1 MPRVTYVNGRYL
13 LHSRAKVHV
22 EDRGYQF
29 ADGVYEVMAS
39 QDGMLVDAEAHLD
52 RLGRSLDALRI
63 GWPMPRATLAIILR
77 EVVRRNRLWRGGG
90 MVYVQITRGVAPRDH
105 AFPASS
111 IRPSL
116 VVTARRAKP
125 IDPKIGM
132 HGVDVITMPDI
143 RWGRCDI
150 KSVALLP
157 NVLGKQTAREAG
169 AYEAWL
175 VDREGCVTE
184 GTSTNAWIVD
194 DAGNL
199 MTRHADSAI
208 LRGVTRLTVS
218 DIAKSVGMTVV
229 ERAFTIAEAKAAREA
244 FLTSTTGGVV
254 PVVRIDGRPI
264 GDGVPGPIALRL
276 RDAYFKSMT
285 TDGKDAGRQ
294 QGRAP

>member
-39 QDGMLVDAEAHLD
+39 QDGVLVDAEAHLD
-52 RLGRSLDALRI
+52 RLGRSLDALKI
-63 GWPMPRATLAIILR
+63 SWPMPRTTLAIILR

-111 IRPSL
+111 TRPSL

-125 IDPKIGM
+125 IDPGIGM

-175 VDREGCVTE
+175 VDRAGHVTE

-199 MTRHADSAI
+199 ATRHADNAI

-218 DIAKSVGMTVV
+218 DIAKSAGMKVV
-229 ERAFTIAEAKAAREA
+229 ERPFTVAEAKAAREA

-254 PVVRIDGRPI
+254 PVVRIDGQPV

-285 TDGKDAGRQ
+285 MDGKDAGQQ
-294 QGRAP
+294 QGKAP